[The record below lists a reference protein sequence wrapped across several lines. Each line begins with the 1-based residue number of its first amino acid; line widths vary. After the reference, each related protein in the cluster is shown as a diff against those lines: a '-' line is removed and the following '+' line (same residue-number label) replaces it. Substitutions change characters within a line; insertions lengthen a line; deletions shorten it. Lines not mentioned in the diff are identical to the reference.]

1 MLGRKACT
9 HKRGVGRA
17 DALGA
22 DPAGMTGK
30 PELTLTS
37 RQRSSPRVALTTGP
51 RVHLVF
57 EEAPRAPLASAS
69 NSRSLATSRRYGL
82 ILSLRALLL
91 ESNADQRR
99 AGAGSTIVFED
110 PSGAACMP
118 GGDCPCGLSAGVPRR
133 RGIKRAG
140 VALRLVLALRRLVGA
155 PRAVRRIA
163 GHAIAGLT

>member
-30 PELTLTS
+30 PEITLTP
-37 RQRSSPRVALTTGP
+37 RRRSSPRVALTTGP
-51 RVHLVF
+51 RVYLLF

-82 ILSLRALLL
+82 ILALLL

-99 AGAGSTIVFED
+99 AGARSTIVFED
-110 PSGAACMP
+110 PSGAAYMP
-118 GGDCPCGLSAGVPRR
+118 GGDCPCGLSAGVPHVVVSS
-133 RGIKRAG
+133 GP
-140 VALRLVLALRRLVGA
+140 VL
-155 PRAVRRIA
+155 P
-163 GHAIAGLT
+163 

>member
-30 PELTLTS
+30 PEITLTS
-37 RQRSSPRVALTTGP
+37 RQRSSPRVTLTTGP
-51 RVHLVF
+51 RVYLVF

-110 PSGAACMP
+110 PSGAAC
-118 GGDCPCGLSAGVPRR
+118 CPAVIALAGFPQVYRPSWYQAGRCCLEVGSGPASAGRCAPCCEENRR
-133 RGIKRAG
+133 ARDRGID
-140 VALRLVLALRRLVGA
+140 
-155 PRAVRRIA
+155 
-163 GHAIAGLT
+163 